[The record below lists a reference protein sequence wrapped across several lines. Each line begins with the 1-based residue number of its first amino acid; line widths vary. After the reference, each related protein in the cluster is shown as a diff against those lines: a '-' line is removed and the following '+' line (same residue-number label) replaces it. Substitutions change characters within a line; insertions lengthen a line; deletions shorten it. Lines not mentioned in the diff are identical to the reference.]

1 MLTLDEALAF
11 IAFCDDEIRDPMPK
25 ESMQGLCSS
34 FMLDDIDDLL
44 DPVVQGMISV
54 ESGNTPS
61 PKPISSLPQLLTVSP
76 TRPRKRI
83 RRAHF
88 DELMSDLEG
97 EVDVTYANFHRMCL
111 PLQDTMLY
119 GNSEL
124 SYGERCKAN
133 GMEFTTTTP
142 LSWPMTSAF
151 THVWN
156 MLESSLDRSRNP
168 NTLERR
174 VNLTIPIPNGTS
186 CHFHKLHFLRKFEEN
201 DRVIIIWSDL
211 MQMTTRNVRL
221 RSLAYAVFTPSK
233 IDPSQAC
240 IMYTFLKLYVE
251 PTSYESVSR
260 DDIRYAH
267 EVVMSAFGRLMRT
280 FWQNHQNRLLEVTSR
295 PDTY

>member
-1 MLTLDEALAF
+1 MRLQTVDDMLTLDEALAF

-83 RRAHF
+83 RSA
-88 DELMSDLEG
+88 MSSSTVLQRRKKAEIKRLRQESKILE
-97 EVDVTYANFHRMCL
+97 M
-111 PLQDTMLY
+111 
-119 GNSEL
+119 
-124 SYGERCKAN
+124 CKAN

>member
-1 MLTLDEALAF
+1 MRLQTVDDMLTLDEALAF

-25 ESMQGLCSS
+25 ESVQGLRSS

-61 PKPISSLPQLLTVSP
+61 PKPISSLPQQLTVSP

-83 RRAHF
+83 RSAMSSSTVLQRRKKAEIERLRQESKFLEMYLAQISKSTGQHKPLAITKGDELRSEWHHHAFTQYQQRHGSEQTNRNLKEALDKQMRVSKKLQRVLLKRNALDGMEYVRTLESPIFEGAHF

-156 MLESSLDRSRNP
+156 MLESSL
-168 NTLERR
+168 
-174 VNLTIPIPNGTS
+174 
-186 CHFHKLHFLRKFEEN
+186 
-201 DRVIIIWSDL
+201 
-211 MQMTTRNVRL
+211 
-221 RSLAYAVFTPSK
+221 
-233 IDPSQAC
+233 
-240 IMYTFLKLYVE
+240 
-251 PTSYESVSR
+251 
-260 DDIRYAH
+260 
-267 EVVMSAFGRLMRT
+267 
-280 FWQNHQNRLLEVTSR
+280 
-295 PDTY
+295 